1 MDTVFA
7 NRMNN
12 TRKSFLREILK
23 VAEDPR
29 VISFAGGLPNPRF
42 FPVEEIAAASTR
54 VLQKSGQAALQYSS
68 TEGYLPLR
76 EYLAQRYADT
86 QGLRIDPEQILITNG
101 SQQGLDLIGK
111 IFLNKGDR
119 IVLEQPAYLGAIQAF
134 SLYEPVFQTV
144 PLLDDGI
151 DLEQLEQILQ
161 QGPVKLFYTVPNFQ
175 NPSGLTY
182 SAAKRQAVADLL
194 NRYRV
199 PLVEDDPYGDLS
211 FSGTGLPPVAAYAGD
226 NVLLLG
232 SFSKTVAPGIRL
244 GWVCAKGEVMEK
256 LIMAKQ
262 GADLHSNY
270 LVQRIIYQYLQD
282 NDLDRHLAKIRAA
295 YQAQCELMMSQ
306 IDSLF
311 PAGVQYVPPQ
321 GGMFLWLTLPA
332 GLSSLELFQ
341 AAAELNVAFVPGQP
355 FYLNGGGDN
364 TLRLNFS
371 NSDPDII
378 TEGIKRLAAA
388 AAKML
393 QKEQEHVLVH

>member
-54 VLQKSGQAALQYSS
+54 VLLKSGQAALQYSS

-76 EYLAQRYADT
+76 EYLAQRYIDT

-388 AAKML
+388 AAKIL
-393 QKEQEHVLVH
+393 QKEPEHVLVH